1 MPHQHHG
8 PSNRPGAWSE
18 LDDSDNSATV
28 RHKNGLH
35 NHSAAIL
42 REKRVQSDNLMA
54 VLADTEV
61 HLDLDAPLLL
71 TRKDLLVI

>member
-1 MPHQHHG
+1 MPHQHHS

-28 RHKNGLH
+28 GHKNGLH
-35 NHSAAIL
+35 NHATAIL
-42 REKRVQSDNLMA
+42 REKRVQNDNLMA